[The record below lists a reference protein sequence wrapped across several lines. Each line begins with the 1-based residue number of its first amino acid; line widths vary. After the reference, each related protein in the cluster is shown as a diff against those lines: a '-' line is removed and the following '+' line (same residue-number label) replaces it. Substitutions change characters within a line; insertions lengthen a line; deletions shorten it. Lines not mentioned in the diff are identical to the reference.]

1 MNFYVIDG
9 DNPTSIVSTIR
20 FARDNARTL
29 RPLISTEMWVQLNVF
44 YNRLAELSAEDLA
57 PGNLAALF
65 AMIKEACQ
73 THTGI
78 TEGTFFRDQ
87 GWYFYQI
94 GRYIERADQTTRLL
108 DIKYHLLLPSLSDV
122 GSPVDVSQWNAL
134 LRSAAGY
141 HAYRRLHAAST
152 TPARVAGFMLLNNAF
167 PRSVHHCVRE
177 VGRLLGEVKSHHGL
191 RNGNDA
197 AEELDRLQAVLGTF
211 EISAILRSGLHEFLD
226 SIQRQ
231 LMAVTRELSIAFF
244 GYTSRGVS
252 SADGELAIGRPMP
265 VLTVRHLTTY
275 RYKQPVAFGEHR
287 MMLRPRDYYDQK
299 LLEAKLVITP
309 EPTDIRWVHD
319 VFGNCVAVAR
329 FSGRAQELRFESV
342 IRLEQSPTEVLEFQI
357 EEYARRYP
365 FTYGAD
371 EMPDLLR
378 AMERQYLDPEH
389 EVDQWARQFLRHDGR
404 TETTELLAAMT
415 HAIRQNL
422 TYVRREESG
431 VQDPVRTLRLGSGS
445 CRDFTVLMM
454 EAVRS
459 LGLAAHFVSGYLYVH
474 EGGSKAGGSA
484 AAPPTLGCAFICRE
498 PAGSSSTRRTA
509 SSAITI

>member
-1 MNFYVIDG
+1 LPDVLLARYADCIFWLARYVERAENLARILDVNETFSRDSRGGQNWRSIVQLNSDEERFCASHDAPAAHSVVNFYVIDG

-20 FARDNARTL
+20 YARENARTL

-44 YNRLAELSAEDLA
+44 YNRLTELSAEDLA

-108 DIKYHLLLPSLSDV
+108 DIKYHLLLPSVADV

-211 EISAILRSGLHEFLD
+211 DIAAILRSGLHEFLD

-244 GYTSRGVS
+244 GYT
-252 SADGELAIGRPMP
+252 P
-265 VLTVRHLTTY
+265 
-275 RYKQPVAFGEHR
+275 
-287 MMLRPRDYYDQK
+287 
-299 LLEAKLVITP
+299 EA
-309 EPTDIRWVHD
+309 
-319 VFGNCVAVAR
+319 
-329 FSGRAQELRFESV
+329 SQAQ
-342 IRLEQSPTEVLEFQI
+342 
-357 EEYARRYP
+357 
-365 FTYGAD
+365 
-371 EMPDLLR
+371 
-378 AMERQYLDPEH
+378 
-389 EVDQWARQFLRHDGR
+389 
-404 TETTELLAAMT
+404 
-415 HAIRQNL
+415 
-422 TYVRREESG
+422 
-431 VQDPVRTLRLGSGS
+431 
-445 CRDFTVLMM
+445 
-454 EAVRS
+454 
-459 LGLAAHFVSGYLYVH
+459 
-474 EGGSKAGGSA
+474 
-484 AAPPTLGCAFICRE
+484 
-498 PAGSSSTRRTA
+498 TA
-509 SSAITI
+509 SSQ

>member
-1 MNFYVIDG
+1 VNFYVIDG

-20 FARDNARTL
+20 YARENARTL

-108 DIKYHLLLPSLSDV
+108 DIKYHLLLPSPSDV

-152 TPARVAGFMLLNNAF
+152 TPGRVAGFMLLNTAF

-191 RNGNDA
+191 RDGNDA

-211 EISAILRSGLHEFLD
+211 EISTILRSGLHEFLD

-244 GYTSRGVS
+244 GYT
-252 SADGELAIGRPMP
+252 P
-265 VLTVRHLTTY
+265 
-275 RYKQPVAFGEHR
+275 
-287 MMLRPRDYYDQK
+287 
-299 LLEAKLVITP
+299 EA
-309 EPTDIRWVHD
+309 
-319 VFGNCVAVAR
+319 
-329 FSGRAQELRFESV
+329 SQAQ
-342 IRLEQSPTEVLEFQI
+342 
-357 EEYARRYP
+357 
-365 FTYGAD
+365 
-371 EMPDLLR
+371 
-378 AMERQYLDPEH
+378 
-389 EVDQWARQFLRHDGR
+389 
-404 TETTELLAAMT
+404 
-415 HAIRQNL
+415 
-422 TYVRREESG
+422 
-431 VQDPVRTLRLGSGS
+431 
-445 CRDFTVLMM
+445 
-454 EAVRS
+454 
-459 LGLAAHFVSGYLYVH
+459 
-474 EGGSKAGGSA
+474 
-484 AAPPTLGCAFICRE
+484 
-498 PAGSSSTRRTA
+498 TA
-509 SSAITI
+509 SSY

>member
-1 MNFYVIDG
+1 LPDVLLARYADCIFWLARYVERAENLARILDVNETFSRDSRGGQNWRSIVQLNSDEERFSASHDAPAAHSVVNFYVIDG
-9 DNPTSIVSTIR
+9 DNPTSILSTIR
-20 FARDNARTL
+20 YARENARTL

-44 YNRLAELSAEDLA
+44 YNRLAALGTEDLS

-108 DIKYHLLLPSLSDV
+108 DIKYHLLLPSVSDV

-191 RNGNDA
+191 RNGNDV

-226 SIQRQ
+226 SIQQQ
-231 LMAVTRELSIAFF
+231 LIAVTRELSIAFF
-244 GYTSRGVS
+244 GYN
-252 SADGELAIGRPMP
+252 P
-265 VLTVRHLTTY
+265 
-275 RYKQPVAFGEHR
+275 
-287 MMLRPRDYYDQK
+287 
-299 LLEAKLVITP
+299 EAP
-309 EPTDIRWVHD
+309 Q
-319 VFGNCVAVAR
+319 A
-329 FSGRAQELRFESV
+329 
-342 IRLEQSPTEVLEFQI
+342 
-357 EEYARRYP
+357 
-365 FTYGAD
+365 
-371 EMPDLLR
+371 
-378 AMERQYLDPEH
+378 
-389 EVDQWARQFLRHDGR
+389 
-404 TETTELLAAMT
+404 
-415 HAIRQNL
+415 
-422 TYVRREESG
+422 
-431 VQDPVRTLRLGSGS
+431 
-445 CRDFTVLMM
+445 
-454 EAVRS
+454 
-459 LGLAAHFVSGYLYVH
+459 
-474 EGGSKAGGSA
+474 
-484 AAPPTLGCAFICRE
+484 
-498 PAGSSSTRRTA
+498 RTA
-509 SSAITI
+509 SSQ

>member
-1 MNFYVIDG
+1 M
-9 DNPTSIVSTIR
+9 
-20 FARDNARTL
+20 

-44 YNRLAELSAEDLA
+44 YNRLTELRTEDLA

-108 DIKYHLLLPSLSDV
+108 DIKYHLLLPSPSDV

-211 EISAILRSGLHEFLD
+211 EIAAILRSGLHEFLD

-244 GYTSRGVS
+244 GYT
-252 SADGELAIGRPMP
+252 P
-265 VLTVRHLTTY
+265 
-275 RYKQPVAFGEHR
+275 
-287 MMLRPRDYYDQK
+287 
-299 LLEAKLVITP
+299 EAQQ
-309 EPTDIRWVHD
+309 
-319 VFGNCVAVAR
+319 
-329 FSGRAQELRFESV
+329 AQ
-342 IRLEQSPTEVLEFQI
+342 
-357 EEYARRYP
+357 
-365 FTYGAD
+365 
-371 EMPDLLR
+371 
-378 AMERQYLDPEH
+378 
-389 EVDQWARQFLRHDGR
+389 
-404 TETTELLAAMT
+404 
-415 HAIRQNL
+415 
-422 TYVRREESG
+422 
-431 VQDPVRTLRLGSGS
+431 
-445 CRDFTVLMM
+445 
-454 EAVRS
+454 
-459 LGLAAHFVSGYLYVH
+459 
-474 EGGSKAGGSA
+474 
-484 AAPPTLGCAFICRE
+484 
-498 PAGSSSTRRTA
+498 TA
-509 SSAITI
+509 NSQ